1 MADDWQS
8 LPELSATPAD
18 DDEVLVKDTSDT
30 TDDAAGTVKRN
41 SYLNLLGTALAAIR
55 SAFTPASGS
64 GPASLALAEDTDNG
78 SNTVSIAAPAAVASN
93 KTASLQDVT
102 GTLYVSGGSDVAV
115 ADGGTGVSTL
125 GSGNVL
131 VGAGTSPVTSTKAAP
146 SGDFVGT
153 TDTQTLTGKTL
164 GAATLSGT
172 ITGAAQVVADVE
184 LRDYAETLATP
195 QTNVTGSLTLD
206 YADGQWHHVTHGAGN
221 ITSTTVNNWPAS
233 GKPGS
238 LLLELKQDGGGART
252 WAFSGL
258 VWIGGAP
265 TLDTAGD
272 KTNRL
277 ILTTRDGGST
287 VYGQYLGAY

>member
-164 GAATLSGT
+164 GAHTLSGA
-172 ITGAAQVVADVE
+172 ITGADQVVAAIE
-184 LRDYAETLATP
+184 LKDYAETFAT
-195 QTNVTGSLTLD
+195 QTNVTGALTID
-206 YADGQWHHVTHGAGN
+206 YSAAPWHHVTHGSGN
-221 ITSTTVNNWPAS
+221 VTSTTVNNWPAT
-233 GKPGS
+233 GKGGS
-238 LLLELKQDGGGART
+238 LILELKQDGTGGRT
-252 WAFSGL
+252 WAMSGL
-258 VWIGGAP
+258 TWVGGTP
-265 TLDTAGD
+265 IFDTASA
-272 KTNRL
+272 KTNRVV
-277 ILTTRDGGST
+277 LTTRDGGTT